1 VKVVD
6 HMTQTI
12 STTRFRLLCRE
23 VASKVNA
30 RHGREEPTRA
40 TVLLELLRRVE
51 SHLGRKP
58 GDTTSSAASIMEAFD
73 RLVAQGASTTWSVI
87 VDDELLGKVRL
98 RDDDQ
103 ASHGSEQKESRR
115 TGT

>member
-1 VKVVD
+1 VVD
-6 HMTQTI
+6 PMTNTV
-12 STTRFRLLCRE
+12 STTRFRLLCQE

-58 GDTTSSAASIMEAFD
+58 TDGLSSSASITEAFD
-73 RLVAQGASTTWSVI
+73 RLVASGASATWPVI
-87 VDDELLGKVRL
+87 VENELLGKVRL
-98 RDDDQ
+98 HADEQ
-103 ASHGSEQKESRR
+103 ASHDSERKESRR